1 MQTRTTTRLRLPA
14 DAKSEIAR
22 WSSEG
27 YPHEVCGCLI
37 GTQEG
42 GAVRVGRVVR
52 GKNLQ
57 RERPQ
62 DRYELDPLALL
73 SAEDQARQAGL
84 EVVGV
89 WHSHPDHPAS
99 PSETDRR
106 GAWEGWSYLIVSIS
120 ADGVWDLRSWRL
132 VDNQFFEEEIQV
144 MTQAIVRIPAPL
156 RSFTDGAAELAVE
169 ADRVS
174 TALRELGRRHEGLLG
189 RVLDEQG
196 SLRPFVNLFIGSTN
210 LRELDGLETELRE
223 GDVLS
228 ILPAVAGG
236 DRS

>member
-1 MQTRTTTRLRLPA
+1 MLRLPA
-14 DAKSEIAR
+14 DGRVHIDR
-22 WSSEG
+22 WSTEG
-27 YPHEVCGCLI
+27 YPFEVCGCLI
-37 GTQEG
+37 GAQEG
-42 GAVRVGRVVR
+42 GAVRVERVVR

-57 RERPQ
+57 REHREK
-62 DRYELDPLALL
+62 RYELDPLALL
-73 SAEDQARQAGL
+73 SAEDEARHEGL

-106 GAWEGWSYLIVSIS
+106 GAWEGWSYLIASVS
-120 ADGVWDLRSWRL
+120 AEGVRDLRSWRL
-132 VDNQFFEEEIQV
+132 IADSFIEEEIHI
-144 MTQAIVRIPAPL
+144 MTQTIVRIPAPL
-156 RSFTDGAAELAVE
+156 RSFTDGASELAVE

-174 TALRELGRRHEGLLG
+174 TALSELGRRHQGLLE

-196 SLRPFVNLFIGSTN
+196 SLRPFVNLFVGSTN

-236 DRS
+236 DS